1 MSDLELAIEQKGF
14 EYFRISRKMGK
25 LDIINNITQRLKA
38 ISKDTKIPS
47 EIHSFFSKKVVVL
60 LWPLTTISAKY
71 LFVFPP

>member
-1 MSDLELAIEQKGF
+1 MAIEQKGF
-14 EYFRISRKMGK
+14 EYFRISRKMSK

-60 LWPLTTISAKY
+60 L
-71 LFVFPP
+71 

>member
-1 MSDLELAIEQKGF
+1 MAIEQKGF
-14 EYFRISRKMGK
+14 EYFHISLEMSK
-25 LDIINNITQRLKA
+25 LDIINNTIQRLKA

-60 LWPLTTISAKY
+60 LWPLTTISTKY

>member
-1 MSDLELAIEQKGF
+1 VVITQISDLELAIEQKDF
-14 EYFRISRKMGK
+14 EYFRISRKMSK

-60 LWPLTTISAKY
+60 L
-71 LFVFPP
+71 